1 MNKRSES
8 QGQALVET
16 ALTLP
21 ILILLLLVA
30 IEGGRLVLAKMA
42 AERLARETAEMAGS
56 VGSPTSEVWDYLAG
70 QIAAGGNALGQVQ
83 GARLTVYGRTGGERC
98 HRNYPAASGSCQ
110 AKYGDWIEVELRVRV
125 STWFGD
131 VDLGASHRAAAWRA
145 FAP

>member
-1 MNKRSES
+1 MNRQGD

-21 ILILLLLVA
+21 LLLLLLLVC

-42 AERLARETAEMAGS
+42 SERLARETAEAAGA
-56 VGSPTSEVWDYLAG
+56 VGAPTSQVWDYMAG
-70 QIAAGGNALGQVQ
+70 EIAAEGVVLGQVQ
-83 GARLTVYGRTGGERC
+83 SARLTVYGRAGGERC
-98 HRNYPAASGSCQ
+98 HSNYPAASGSCQ
-110 AKYGDWIEVELRVRV
+110 ANYGDWIEVELRVRV

-145 FAP
+145 FVP